1 MASSY
6 SGVEMYQKGHVP
18 SVFAQTPRPLS
29 RASDSYE
36 TEFEDE
42 DMSDFEEY
50 AGRTSEDSVSRSNVG
65 AQSRLTYPGSLVTEV
80 IRLRLLS
87 KNYELQ
93 LQTVSAISISSCH

>member
-1 MASSY
+1 MASSH

-18 SVFAQTPRPLS
+18 SVFAQTPRPMS

-50 AGRTSEDSVSRSNVG
+50 AGRTSEDSVSRSKVG
-65 AQSRLTYPGSLVTEV
+65 ARSRLTFPGSLVTEV
-80 IRLRLLS
+80 TRLRLLS
-87 KNYELQ
+87 RNYGLPP
-93 LQTVSAISISSCH
+93 QTASALSISSYH